1 MSVEVREE
9 MNIAEKIWYTWLVL
23 SALCFLSAC
32 VLDDDYGTH
41 ERAVNILLGIGLAPI
56 GIGIIGFIT
65 WLLYKI
71 WV

>member
-1 MSVEVREE
+1 

-23 SALCFLSAC
+23 SVLCFLSAFL
-32 VLDDDYGTH
+32 LDDDYRTH

-56 GIGIIGFIT
+56 VIGIIGFII
-65 WLLYKI
+65 WLLYRI